1 MLRMVQGSGDSAKY
15 GLIFAMANQDV
26 DGDDV
31 SERNRVLHSQLRF
44 DSG

>member
-1 MLRMVQGSGDSAKY
+1 MVQGSGDSAKY

-26 DGDDV
+26 DDNDV
-31 SERNRVLHSQLRF
+31 SGRNRVLHSQLRF